1 LPRPLEQLLKADESL
16 PRNPV
21 LAKLFRIAKL
31 CETAGY
37 GFDKML
43 EWKYQTGND
52 VLFESTADKTKFTF
66 MLSENATVKSTQKK
80 EETAQKTVQK
90 KEENYI
96 GNEKT
101 AQKII
106 LLMSENPFIT
116 KAQLS
121 ENIGISVS
129 AISQQIAKLK
139 KQNLLR
145 RDGADKG
152 GKWIII

>member
-1 LPRPLEQLLKADESL
+1 LKADESI

-43 EWKYQTGND
+43 EWKYQTGNE
-52 VLFESTADKTKFTF
+52 VLFESTVDKTKFTF
-66 MLSENATVKSTQKK
+66 MLDENAAVKSTEKS
-80 EETAQKTVQK
+80 
-90 KEENYI
+90 I
-96 GNEKT
+96 EKT
-101 AQKII
+101 EESIEKSTEKTIQKLSKNTEKI
-106 LLMSENPFIT
+106 LNLMAENPFIT
-116 KAQLS
+116 TAQLA
-121 ENIGISVS
+121 ENVEISVA
-129 AISQQIAKLK
+129 AINKQIAKLK

-152 GKWIII
+152 GKWVIIK